1 MEHSVRDE
9 TIDFTTM
16 WGWGWGGEGRCEHG
30 RIPRWLRDYS
40 LWDYSG
46 VGYKVEPSGRDDTVR
61 YGAMGGLTLKI
72 TFHKFLIEGLPY
84 LTVFNDPMT
93 VLSNF

>member
-1 MEHSVRDE
+1 MEHSVLDE

-40 LWDYSG
+40 LWDHRRALG
-46 VGYKVEPSGRDDTVR
+46 TKWNTVAAMTLS
-61 YGAMGGLTLKI
+61 AMGRW
-72 TFHKFLIEGLPY
+72 EG
-84 LTVFNDPMT
+84 
-93 VLSNF
+93 

>member
-1 MEHSVRDE
+1 MEHSVLDE

-40 LWDYSG
+40 LWDYRRALG
-46 VGYKVEPSGRDDTVR
+46 TKWNTVAAMTLS
-61 YGAMGGLTLKI
+61 AMGRW
-72 TFHKFLIEGLPY
+72 EG
-84 LTVFNDPMT
+84 
-93 VLSNF
+93 